1 MPDEKTGEQDLN
13 LYQKLAKI
21 RKAVEVIRKN
31 KSGYGYKYVTDAEI
45 LARIT
50 GLMDKLE
57 VSLIPGIAPATLE
70 VSPYTYEKTK
80 FDKDTK
86 TAYQEKVNEI
96 LVKADAVYTWVNNAD
111 PEERIVVPWVLV
123 GQQADASQSFGSGLT
138 YTYRYFLLKYFGAST
153 VDDDPD
159 SWRSKQREAAEAEER
174 ALAEEI
180 IKEFDAKL
188 RAFLADN
195 PDKSKDVKQ
204 LVSKFVKN
212 GDYFAIKEPALANK
226 LRGSFAANFLNTKE
240 NT

>member
-1 MPDEKTGEQDLN
+1 MPDKEELELN

-57 VSLIPGIAPATLE
+57 VSLIPGIAPGTLE

-86 TAYQEKVNEI
+86 TSYQETVNEI
-96 LVKADAVYTWVNNAD
+96 LVKADAVYTWVNNIN
-111 PEERIVVPWVLV
+111 PEERIVVPWVMI

-159 SWRSKQREAAEAEER
+159 NWRSKQREAAEAEER
-174 ALAEEI
+174 AIAEQI
-180 IKEFDAKL
+180 IKEFDEQL
-188 RAFLADN
+188 RAYLASN
-195 PDKSKDVKQ
+195 PNQGKAVKE
-204 LVSKFVKN
+204 LVTKFVKN
-212 GDYFAIKEPALANK
+212 GDYFAIKEPALAAK
-226 LRGSFAANFLNTKE
+226 LRESFVSNFLTTKE